1 MCGMCGTPVPPA
13 RWFMAGVGQTS
24 RHIIQ
29 ERAKQIQLLTQHL
42 SSLRISVSASPT
54 SPGLTLRTADG
65 RSEFVLDIGHV
76 WPAVERLAGQPYSP
90 LVDANVISARA
101 GH

>member
-24 RHIIQ
+24 GHIIR
-29 ERAKQIQLLTQHL
+29 ERAKQIHLLTQHL

-54 SPGLTLRTADG
+54 SPGLTLKTADG

-90 LVDANVISARA
+90 LAATHVISA
-101 GH
+101 